1 METLRGP
8 QLTMNDGATL
18 VTEVVSDDDSHLCL
32 YILLQDMI
40 KIGDMVVGF
49 DIEWGFKGTSSSRS
63 GSTSGRNSEHHSQP
77 DKSEHLPRRVEHH
90 IAVLTFCTKLGCV
103 LIRLSP
109 NHISPSLKRFLS
121 IKDILFV
128 GVHIKEDLQ
137 RLRCVDGLVVRN
149 AVELS
154 ELAAKIYDQP
164 RLAAYSARELAYR
177 IASLKVDSKPLNVL
191 WSNWFE
197 HTLSHEQIESAT
209 TDAYATYKIGKKI
222 MESGSSSVKRL
233 FS

>member
-49 DIEWGFKGTSSSRS
+49 DIEWGFKGTSASRS
-63 GSTSGRNSEHHSQP
+63 GSTSGRNTENHSQS

-109 NHISPSLKRFLS
+109 NHGEI
-121 IKDILFV
+121 
-128 GVHIKEDLQ
+128 
-137 RLRCVDGLVVRN
+137 
-149 AVELS
+149 
-154 ELAAKIYDQP
+154 
-164 RLAAYSARELAYR
+164 
-177 IASLKVDSKPLNVL
+177 
-191 WSNWFE
+191 
-197 HTLSHEQIESAT
+197 
-209 TDAYATYKIGKKI
+209 
-222 MESGSSSVKRL
+222 
-233 FS
+233 

>member
-40 KIGDMVVGF
+40 KIGDMIVGF
-49 DIEWGFKGTSSSRS
+49 DIEWGFKGTSASRS
-63 GSTSGRNSEHHSQP
+63 GSTSSRNTENHSQS

-121 IKDILFV
+121 IKDIMFV

-164 RLAAYSARELAYR
+164 RFAAYSARELAYR
-177 IASLKVDSKPLNVL
+177 IASLKADSKPLNVL
-191 WSNWFE
+191 WSNWFD
-197 HTLSHEQIESAT
+197 HTLCPEQIESAT
-209 TDAYATYKIGKKI
+209 IDAYATYKIGKKL